1 MKISV
6 EALVKSDINAVW
18 CAWTTPEDINQWN
31 AASDDW
37 HNPRS
42 VNDLRVGGRFSYRM
56 EARDG
61 SMGFDFE
68 GTYTK
73 IDENRLIEY
82 KMDDGRL
89 VSIDFRSENDGVR
102 VIETFDAE
110 DESSAEQQRQG
121 WQSILDNFVR
131 HVDALNP

>member
-18 CAWTTPEDINQWN
+18 CAWTTPDDINQWN

>member
-6 EALVKSDINAVW
+6 EALVKSDINSVW

-31 AASDDW
+31 AASADW

-42 VNDLRVGGRFSYRM
+42 ENDLRVGGRFSYRM
-56 EARDG
+56 EARDS

-73 IDENRLIEY
+73 IDEKN
-82 KMDDGRL
+82 
-89 VSIDFRSENDGVR
+89 
-102 VIETFDAE
+102 
-110 DESSAEQQRQG
+110 
-121 WQSILDNFVR
+121 
-131 HVDALNP
+131 